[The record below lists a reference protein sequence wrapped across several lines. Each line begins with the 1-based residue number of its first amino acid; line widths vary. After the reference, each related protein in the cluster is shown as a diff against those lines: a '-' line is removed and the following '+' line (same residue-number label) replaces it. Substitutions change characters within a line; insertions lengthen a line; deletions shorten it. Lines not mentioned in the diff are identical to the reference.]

1 MQEPEVKPDRIVFF
15 DPCIICGGNL
25 LVPGPKVSISVRYK
39 NDSYAAASA
48 HADCVR
54 PLLSESARPML
65 DPDKLASDAPGA

>member
-1 MQEPEVKPDRIVFF
+1 MREPEVKPDRIVFI
-15 DPCIICGGNL
+15 DPCVICGKNL

-39 NDSYAAASA
+39 NSSYAAASA

-65 DPDKLASDAPGA
+65 DSDKLASDEPAA